1 MSQDDDRPRAV
12 HGRDLTHGEIQDLL
26 GVYALDALDA
36 DEAELVRVHLLSCP
50 RCAAEVAAHHEVSG
64 MLANSGGDA
73 PEALWEGIADRLVP
87 GPAPWERLAA
97 RLDRPAEAEAEPDGT
112 KSDDSGR
119 PGRGVDVPGQGS
131 GGTPA
136 PGSDGDG
143 TTPVVP
149 VVPIGAARRRGR
161 AMFRVVSVVA
171 TAAAVLVAVLGIQ
184 VAHLDHQ
191 VSQMQAAANQPALT
205 RAADMALENPTSRR
219 IPLQAPAGSHG
230 AATATIVLTSSG
242 TGDVLA
248 SGLAKLP
255 SDRTYQLWGMV
266 DGTAISLGLLG
277 AKPDVVAFSADPN
290 APISAFA
297 VTDEHAGG
305 VVRST
310 QQPVV
315 EGSLLT

>member
-1 MSQDDDRPRAV
+1 MSLYDDPTGAV
-12 HGRDLTHGEIQDLL
+12 GGQQLTHEEIQELL
-26 GVYALDALDA
+26 GVYALDALDP
-36 DEAELVRVHLLSCP
+36 DEAEIVRVHLLSCP

-73 PEALWEGIADRLVP
+73 PEALWEGIADRLVA

-97 RLDRPAEAEAEPDGT
+97 RLDHPAEADAGPTGT
-112 KSDDSGR
+112 DEGGSR
-119 PGRGVDVPGQGS
+119 PPGRGAGPSVPGVAGA
-131 GGTPA
+131 PA
-136 PGSDGDG
+136 GEPGGDG
-143 TTPVVP
+143 IAP
-149 VVPIGAARRRGR
+149 VVPIAAARRRGR

-191 VSQMQAAANQPALT
+191 VSQMQAAASQPALT

-219 IPLQAPAGSHG
+219 IPLQPPVGSHG
-230 AATATIVLTSSG
+230 TAAATIVLTSSG
-242 TGDVLA
+242 TGYVLA

-277 AKPDVVAFSADPN
+277 AKPDVVAFSVDPN

>member
-1 MSQDDDRPRAV
+1 MSPYDDPTGAVGDRQ
-12 HGRDLTHGEIQDLL
+12 LTHEEIQELL
-26 GVYALDALDA
+26 GAYALDAVDP
-36 DEAELVRVHLLSCP
+36 DEADIVRVHLLSCP
-50 RCAAEVAAHHEVSG
+50 RCAAEVAAYHEVSG

-97 RLDRPAEAEAEPDGT
+97 RLDRPAEADAVPTGTDEAG
-112 KSDDSGR
+112 SGR
-119 PGRGVDVPGQGS
+119 PGRGAGSSVPGAAGGQEAVS
-131 GGTPA
+131 GG
-136 PGSDGDG
+136 DGNA
-143 TTPVVP
+143 P
-149 VVPIGAARRRGR
+149 VVPISAARRRGR

-191 VSQMQAAANQPALT
+191 VSQMQAAAGQPALT

-219 IPLQAPAGSHG
+219 IPLQPPVGSG
-230 AATATIVLTSSG
+230 RKAAATIVLTSSG
-242 TGDVLA
+242 TGYVLA

-255 SDRTYQLWGMV
+255 PDRTYQLWGMV

-277 AKPDVVAFSADPN
+277 SKPNVVAFSVDPN

-297 VTDEHAGG
+297 VTDQHAGG

-310 QQPVV
+310 RQPVV